1 MARGSLAK
9 EEIVKKILETF
20 DGSFLNGKELRIP
33 MEENGEVVQIK
44 VGLTC
49 AKVNIEDV
57 GSAPEIS
64 SPVPA
69 SQEKIEVSETEKQNV
84 QKLMENLGL

>member
-1 MARGSLAK
+1 MAKGSLAK

-49 AKVNIEDV
+49 AKVNIEDTSGV
-57 GSAPEIS
+57 LGISTPAP
-64 SPVPA
+64 A
-69 SQEKIEVSETEKQNV
+69 EKVEVTEEERQNV

>member
-49 AKVNIEDV
+49 AKVNIEDA
-57 GSAPEIS
+57 GSTPEIS